1 MIGLFRKICFISEQS
16 RGLRFIS
23 QAPSNRRK
31 LYSIGCL
38 SIAIT
43 TAGFYVVRYS
53 ILHDTNFRTVT
64 QSTALD
70 RDRYKQYKNPEDI
83 AELQIKDHQKPKRIF
98 NLKDKLG
105 NQVGAHIPVSLIGL
119 LHFNDP
125 HMLVLLTQSADPA
138 KRKKAVQTL
147 GTIHHW
153 PDEKYEWVRK
163 ACDSRTL
170 VGLARTEDVDGR
182 FFTPFPTPDKLEGDL
197 ESGLKVLLS
206 SLPKDGFS
214 KCLEYFT
221 TQALIEGNIEEERG
235 GYWSFG
241 GPGVDFAKTVSRGP
255 EERVEIICLQALI
268 SHSNEPHHC
277 FEMMKM
283 GVLPLLQQTYHKRK
297 YSIVMRRQ
305 IARILGNLSVHEEL
319 HPEIIKGGWVS
330 LLYKWSKSSDLQ
342 LSLHA
347 SRALVNLD
355 RDDGTFL
362 YPSGVYL
369 VHPTKRSKDPV
380 MADVVFVHGLLG
392 GPFKTWRQQ
401 DRKMPD
407 KDNVAEGVASV
418 RKGTYTFCWPKDW
431 LSKDVPFVRI
441 LSVEYDTNLS
451 TWNANCPYETEKR
464 SLPRRAS
471 ELQKKLKAA
480 GVGSR
485 PIIWVTHSM
494 GGLLVK
500 EVLSQSNLHPDCSDI
515 VHNTSG
521 VIFYSTP
528 HRGSALANISNRGSR
543 IFSPTVEV
551 QELSQDSL
559 ALRTLHNNFKQIVS
573 ENRIKCLSF
582 GETEKQTVGYK
593 RIKLLIVPPE
603 SSDPGIG
610 EFHPLS
616 TTHLNV
622 CKPWDQNSELYLLTV
637 KFIKHCIML
646 DPVNRILKTGNVV
659 HSRISV
665 DRFNK
670 YSTNK
675 DMEKKTEYEKSDPG
689 KEIESRE
696 KEEQVIDGFKEGQLN
711 DEEIAR
717 NDSDHGDDGKKEI
730 EESLAEIVEESV
742 KGESEN
748 GGQDE
753 NEANSENE
761 ADNEREESLKE
772 EEGANTDNVK
782 TGEETVIKSE
792 DKEIDHVPTG
802 EDNTSKDFED
812 SEKVKNEMD
821 MKPKDSSQMENGDSS
836 VTLSKSEITPGDIED
851 SDVISN
857 GFEVIP
863 DESVNIPFTHYVDH
877 KNLIRS
883 GIAGQ
888 TERNDGEMELTHLL
902 KGYKNS
908 NKELKDFHR
917 KNSWDTHHTIRGQL
931 WVRVCETLHKAKGN
945 LYEDYEKDLFHQR
958 NTDDIALPP
967 FVDFNNLTSYHLS
980 EQGTKTVAKIL
991 AIIQNTNPEILYC
1004 PTLYAKLSIFLHYMG
1019 PSDAFNCIY
1028 ALLRSKDACIM
1039 QTKVAVEASK
1049 LVLRDLTKKY
1059 AKSAYVYL
1067 VRHSSDITS
1076 VFDSWMWW
1084 LFSDLPFPHIVR
1096 ILDCYLVEGVKV
1108 LYRIVLAILILF
1120 TKYSVSAKQHHHGV
1134 ITDTYTVSE
1143 RIRQFCTNM
1152 PFPVEKLLKRG
1163 FRIRGLKKKEIKKLQ
1178 LRHEMTVSSQHHLQQ
1193 EIQKSASTHSFSGVP
1208 HSHSFSGRIV
1218 FDQAQSSIVTSS
1230 EMTRSRSM
1238 GLLTFPPVES
1248 LVVILEDLYTIW
1260 SWLPARCAVCQ
1271 PELLY
1276 TSEEHG
1282 TSLRTLYTRIENH
1295 QPTLILIKTTTDEV
1309 FGAFCS
1315 MYWRE
1320 RKKSNK
1326 NVYYFG
1332 TGETFVFTLYP
1343 EKKKYEWVG
1352 LHEENIPS
1360 TANMFL
1366 AGDSKILTVGGGNGE
1381 AIQLDENLLH
1391 CRTEH
1396 CDTFDNPPLCSHE
1409 DFTCKVV
1416 EVYGF
1421 Q

>member
-1 MIGLFRKICFISEQS
+1 
-16 RGLRFIS
+16 
-23 QAPSNRRK
+23 
-31 LYSIGCL
+31 
-38 SIAIT
+38 
-43 TAGFYVVRYS
+43 
-53 ILHDTNFRTVT
+53 
-64 QSTALD
+64 
-70 RDRYKQYKNPEDI
+70 
-83 AELQIKDHQKPKRIF
+83 
-98 NLKDKLG
+98 
-105 NQVGAHIPVSLIGL
+105 
-119 LHFNDP
+119 
-125 HMLVLLTQSADPA
+125 
-138 KRKKAVQTL
+138 
-147 GTIHHW
+147 
-153 PDEKYEWVRK
+153 EKYEWVRK

-182 FFTPFPTPDKLEGDL
+182 YFASFPTPDKVEGDL

-268 SHSNEPHHC
+268 SHSNERHHC

-407 KDNVAEGVASV
+407 KDNVAEGPASV

-431 LSKDVPFVRI
+431 LSNDVPFVRI

-500 EVLSQSNLHPDCSDI
+500 KVLCQSNLSPDCSDI
-515 VHNTSG
+515 VRNTSG
-521 VIFYSTP
+521 IIFYSTP

-551 QELSQDSL
+551 QELSQEK
-559 ALRTLHNNFKQIVS
+559 AYIGQIS
-573 ENRIKCLSF
+573 EYI
-582 GETEKQTVGYK
+582 Y
-593 RIKLLIVPPE
+593 P
-603 SSDPGIG
+603 
-610 EFHPLS
+610 
-616 TTHLNV
+616 
-622 CKPWDQNSELYLLTV
+622 
-637 KFIKHCIML
+637 
-646 DPVNRILKTGNVV
+646 
-659 HSRISV
+659 
-665 DRFNK
+665 
-670 YSTNK
+670 K
-675 DMEKKTEYEKSDPG
+675 DMEKNIEYEKNDLG
-689 KEIESRE
+689 KDIEGKE
-696 KEEQVIDGFKEGQLN
+696 KEEQVIDGFQEGLSN
-711 DEEIAR
+711 DEDIVDR
-717 NDSDHGDDGKKEI
+717 KKEE
-730 EESLAEIVEESV
+730 EESQAEIVKESDDLRES
-742 KGESEN
+742 GE
-748 GGQDE
+748 QDKNE
-753 NEANSENE
+753 NEADSENEADDENE
-761 ADNEREESLKE
+761 ADNEREESLKV
-772 EEGANTDNVK
+772 EEGEDTDNVK
-782 TGEETVIKSE
+782 TNKEVVIKTQE
-792 DKEIDHVPTG
+792 KETDKHTG
-802 EDNTSKDFED
+802 EDNKSKDVED
-812 SEKVKNEMD
+812 SKEVKTEVD
-821 MKPKDSSQMENGDSS
+821 MKPKDSSQMESSDSM
-836 VTLSKSEITPGDIED
+836 TLSKSEVTSGDMED

-863 DESVNIPFTHYVDH
+863 ADSVNIPFTHYVDH

-883 GIAGQ
+883 AGQ
-888 TERNDGEMELTHLL
+888 ADRFDGEMELTHLL

-931 WVRVCETLHKAKGN
+931 WVKVCETLHKAKGN
-945 LYEDYEKDLFHQR
+945 LYDDYEKDLFHQR

-1076 VFDSWMWW
+1076 VFDTWMWW

-1134 ITDTYTVSE
+1134 ITDTFTVSE

-1152 PFPVEKLLKRG
+1152 PFPVEKLLK
-1163 FRIRGLKKKEIKKLQ
+1163 
-1178 LRHEMTVSSQHHLQQ
+1178 
-1193 EIQKSASTHSFSGVP
+1193 
-1208 HSHSFSGRIV
+1208 
-1218 FDQAQSSIVTSS
+1218 
-1230 EMTRSRSM
+1230 
-1238 GLLTFPPVES
+1238 
-1248 LVVILEDLYTIW
+1248 
-1260 SWLPARCAVCQ
+1260 
-1271 PELLY
+1271 
-1276 TSEEHG
+1276 
-1282 TSLRTLYTRIENH
+1282 
-1295 QPTLILIKTTTDEV
+1295 
-1309 FGAFCS
+1309 
-1315 MYWRE
+1315 
-1320 RKKSNK
+1320 
-1326 NVYYFG
+1326 
-1332 TGETFVFTLYP
+1332 
-1343 EKKKYEWVG
+1343 
-1352 LHEENIPS
+1352 
-1360 TANMFL
+1360 
-1366 AGDSKILTVGGGNGE
+1366 
-1381 AIQLDENLLH
+1381 
-1391 CRTEH
+1391 
-1396 CDTFDNPPLCSHE
+1396 
-1409 DFTCKVV
+1409 
-1416 EVYGF
+1416 
-1421 Q
+1421 